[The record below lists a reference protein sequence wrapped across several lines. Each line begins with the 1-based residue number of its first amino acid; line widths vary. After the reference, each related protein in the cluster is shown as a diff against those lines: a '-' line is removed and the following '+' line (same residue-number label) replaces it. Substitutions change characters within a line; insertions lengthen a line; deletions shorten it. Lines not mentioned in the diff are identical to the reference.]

1 VLRGGDARSLGR
13 VPEVVDE
20 VLRSRDRL
28 TGLFDCLVE
37 NDDVV
42 RMRAGDALEKVARQ
56 RPDWMLPFVE
66 RLLDEVAAIA
76 QPSVQWHL
84 AQILAE
90 VPLDAGQR
98 RRAIQVLRHNLESS
112 TDWIVLTTTMQALT
126 TLAAADERAQR
137 WLVPALKRRLDDPRP
152 AVAKRAA
159 KLLAG
164 PADRPLRGSSSAPL
178 SG

>member
-1 VLRGGDARSLGR
+1 VLREGDARSLGR
-13 VPEVVDE
+13 VPEVVSG
-20 VLRSRDRL
+20 VLRSRDRQ
-28 TGLFDCLVE
+28 TELFDCLF
-37 NDDVV
+37 DDHDVV

-56 RPDWMLPFVE
+56 RPDWMVPFVE

-112 TDWIVLTTTMQALT
+112 TDWIVLTTTMQALAS
-126 TLAAADERAQR
+126 LGAADEHVQR
-137 WLVPALKRRLDDPRP
+137 WLVPALKRRLDDSRP

-159 KLLAG
+159 KLLARL
-164 PADRPLRGSSSAPL
+164 ADPQIQESS
-178 SG
+178 